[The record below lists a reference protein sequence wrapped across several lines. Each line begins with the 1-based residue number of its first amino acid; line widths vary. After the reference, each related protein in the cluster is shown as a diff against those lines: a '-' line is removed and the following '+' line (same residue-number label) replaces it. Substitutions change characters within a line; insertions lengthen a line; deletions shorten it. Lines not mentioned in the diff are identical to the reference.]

1 MNAGGALTE
10 YCNGPRSDIATMDK
24 KIKKQNPNPPK
35 NREKEAL
42 DGTVLFIVVTLSL
55 FGSVSIINF

>member
-10 YCNGPRSDIATMDK
+10 YCNGPRSNIATMEK
-24 KIKKQNPNPPK
+24 KIKKNQKPK
-35 NREKEAL
+35 NRKKEAL

>member
-10 YCNGPRSDIATMDK
+10 YCNGPRSNIATMEK
-24 KIKKQNPNPPK
+24 KIKKKQKPK
-35 NREKEAL
+35 NRKKEAL

>member
-10 YCNGPRSDIATMDK
+10 YCNGPRSDIATMEK
-24 KIKKQNPNPPK
+24 KIKKNNPK
-35 NREKEAL
+35 NRKKEAL

>member
-10 YCNGPRSDIATMDK
+10 YCNGPRSDIATMEK
-24 KIKKQNPNPPK
+24 KIKKKQTQNRK
-35 NREKEAL
+35 KEAL

>member
-10 YCNGPRSDIATMDK
+10 YCNGQRSDIATMEK
-24 KIKKQNPNPPK
+24 KIKKTPK
-35 NREKEAL
+35 NRKKEAL

>member
-10 YCNGPRSDIATMDK
+10 YCNGPRSNIATMEK
-24 KIKKQNPNPPK
+24 KIKKKNQKPK
-35 NREKEAL
+35 NRKKEAL

>member
-10 YCNGPRSDIATMDK
+10 YCNGPRSDIATMEK
-24 KIKKQNPNPPK
+24 KIKKTHKNPK
-35 NREKEAL
+35 NRKKEAL

>member
-1 MNAGGALTE
+1 
-10 YCNGPRSDIATMDK
+10 MDK
-24 KIKKQNPNPPK
+24 KKKKKNPTPPK
-35 NREKEAL
+35 KNRKKEAL

>member
-10 YCNGPRSDIATMDK
+10 YCNGPRSDIATMEK
-24 KIKKQNPNPPK
+24 KIKKKQKPK
-35 NREKEAL
+35 NRKKEAL

>member
-10 YCNGPRSDIATMDK
+10 YCNGPRSNIATMEK
-24 KIKKQNPNPPK
+24 KIKKKHQKPK
-35 NREKEAL
+35 NRKKEAL

>member
-10 YCNGPRSDIATMDK
+10 YCNGPRSNIATMDK
-24 KIKKQNPNPPK
+24 KIKKQNQKPK
-35 NREKEAL
+35 NRKKEAL

>member
-10 YCNGPRSDIATMDK
+10 YCNGPRSDIATMEK
-24 KIKKQNPNPPK
+24 KIKKKKPQNRK
-35 NREKEAL
+35 KEAL

>member
-10 YCNGPRSDIATMDK
+10 YCNGPRSNIATMEK
-24 KIKKQNPNPPK
+24 KIKKTQKPK
-35 NREKEAL
+35 NRKKEAL